1 MSKFVTYAHQAMAAC
16 GFAVLSPEVAATV
29 RPDLF
34 HSGMEASGSLGEA
47 NQHRHFHGM
56 RGVTRL
62 QAELAGLAHPTVTV
76 ITRSM
81 DDLERRIQQVTG
93 FKVLS
98 IGPEPVAVPKAA
110 PHPTTIAAEN
120 LAVARMAKL
129 RALAAQELPSYG
141 CTLRTEITRARQ
153 ELARLGEA
161 DGVGFVPA

>member
-81 DDLERRIQQVTG
+81 DDLERR
-93 FKVLS
+93 
-98 IGPEPVAVPKAA
+98 
-110 PHPTTIAAEN
+110 N
-120 LAVARMAKL
+120 
-129 RALAAQELPSYG
+129 
-141 CTLRTEITRARQ
+141 
-153 ELARLGEA
+153 LGERPVFWHQTQ
-161 DGVGFVPA
+161 DLSSRFKFTPPVGSHLITGAAIAGHLRGLFRTYGAPLFFKRHNGGNLNSAEVNALFYEYLAIP

>member
-16 GFAVLSPEVAATV
+16 GFAVLSPEVAATL

-34 HSGMEASGSLGEA
+34 HTGMEASGPLGEA

-110 PHPTTIAAEN
+110 PSPLAGRDLKAEH
-120 LAVARMAKL
+120 LAKL

-161 DGVGFVPA
+161 EGVGFVPA

>member
-16 GFAVLSPEVAATV
+16 GFAVLSPEVAATL

-34 HSGMEASGSLGEA
+34 HTGMEAAGSLGEA

-62 QAELAGLAHPTVTV
+62 RAELAGLANPTVIV

-81 DDLERRIQQVTG
+81 DDLDRRIEQVTG
-93 FKVLS
+93 FNVLS
-98 IGPEPVAVPKAA
+98 IGPEPVAVPKDA
-110 PHPTTIAAEN
+110 PDQVANGGRDFAAE
-120 LAVARMAKL
+120 RMAKL